1 MQVHTVQPN
10 QWMQYAVSAA
20 VLVVIM
26 ALRLRNVGR
35 TRRLRLETLW
45 IIPALYLVI
54 AVGALVAMP
63 PAGMTWLYIALAF
76 VAGCA
81 LGWQRGRMM
90 HITVDPETHAL
101 NQRMSPAAMIFL
113 VALIAVRMG
122 ARALAENSAVHMN
135 IAVIT
140 DVLVAFALGMFALQR
155 LEMFLRAKRL
165 LEDARAGR

>member
-10 QWMQYAVSAA
+10 QWMQYGITALVIVAV
-20 VLVVIM
+20 M

-45 IIPALYLVI
+45 IVPALYLVI
-54 AVGALVAMP
+54 AVAALVAMP
-63 PAGMTWLYIALAF
+63 PIGLTWLYIALAF
-76 VAGCA
+76 AAGCA

-113 VALIAVRMG
+113 VALIVVRTG
-122 ARALAENSAVHMN
+122 
-135 IAVIT
+135 
-140 DVLVAFALGMFALQR
+140 
-155 LEMFLRAKRL
+155 
-165 LEDARAGR
+165 